1 MMESNDENENDDID
15 EIDNGDRSPD
25 LAWQCLD
32 RAAQVFAVPSC
43 KLNDDNH
50 LNHFD
55 HFDHW

>member
-1 MMESNDENENDDID
+1 MMESNDENEIDDID

-43 KLNDDNH
+43 KV
-50 LNHFD
+50 
-55 HFDHW
+55 